1 MIDGQDL
8 GYFRFVWGI
17 MVTILIMDLAK
28 ISSQIKFFIPSLNF
42 TDYNESIKY
51 SLFNLPYFTVCI
63 LFNFYFI
70 LL

>member
-1 MIDGQDL
+1 
-8 GYFRFVWGI
+8 